1 MEETN
6 NGTTEIV
13 VRGWCVKR
21 GQVLVC
27 RSKKYGHL
35 FLPGGHV
42 EFAEGARSALAREWR
57 EEMHL
62 DCRVGGLLGVSEQTY
77 LSRGGTKTH
86 EFSLVFSVAC
96 PAAKI
101 ANPPAGVE
109 GHISFEW
116 IPVARLAAER
126 VLPLAQTKA
135 LNRWIRDGAGYVGG

>member
-1 MEETN
+1 MDTKNES
-6 NGTTEIV
+6 TEIV

-21 GQVLVC
+21 GQALVC
-27 RSKKYGHL
+27 RSKDYGHL

-42 EFAEGARSALAREWR
+42 EFAEGARAALAREWK
-57 EEMHL
+57 EEMRL

-77 LSRGGTKTH
+77 LSRSGRKTH

-101 ANPPAGVE
+101 TSPPVGAE

-116 IPVARLAAER
+116 IPVARLMAEN

-135 LNRWIRDGAGYVGG
+135 LDRWLRDGAGYVGG